1 MAKQERERANCLIS
15 APMKDDLENQPT
27 TGENGLNKEVTQVLQ
42 ENLHRETLAQDNLVL
57 PEGSKNENKEV
68 LPKTTSHQ

>member
-1 MAKQERERANCLIS
+1 
-15 APMKDDLENQPT
+15 MKDDLENQQT

-42 ENLHRETLAQDNLVL
+42 ENLHRETLAQVNLVL